1 MSVPGVFAPVRIG
14 DHLLVDGGMA
24 NNLPVSV
31 VRNMG
36 ADIVIAVDVSTPLL
50 TEDKITSVLGITE
63 QLTNFLTRRN
73 TEQQI
78 ASLREQDILLVPD
91 LGAFSS
97 AAFEQ
102 AAQVVPAGR
111 DAALVEQARLVA
123 VPGAGTAPPVRHA
136 PPAEDEY
143 WVSFVEIHNDSVLAD
158 QLIRSRLSVRP
169 GEPLDLERLDRNLD
183 QIYGLDLFGSVT
195 YDLVENEQGEQGLR
209 VTARARR
216 WGPNY
221 LQLCL
226 ELSNDFSGNS
236 DFRMGAGYTR
246 NALNSLGGELR
257 VIASIGRVDELRFDY
272 YQPIDPEA
280 RWFLSPELAWKRRN
294 YSLWF
299 EELRAAELELSGWG
313 AALGIGRNFGTTNQ
327 IRADYVFGQGE
338 SSVLIGTLPNLGID
352 DRIHIGELVL
362 SHHHDSLDSLYFPTE
377 GRAQKLFYRYSDDSI
392 GPSTDYRQAGISGS
406 WVFSRGRNTGLMN
419 YELGYSSD
427 DDVPLE
433 RWFQLGGLGR
443 LSGLVPDQLSGRH
456 IALATVAYYRRLND
470 IRFLPAYA
478 GVTLEAGNTWFF
490 SDDIAASDLRYSG
503 SLFVGA
509 ESPLGPLYFAL
520 GYSDNGDAAV
530 YFYLGN
536 PFRPNQFD

>member
-1 MSVPGVFAPVRIG
+1 
-14 DHLLVDGGMA
+14 
-24 NNLPVSV
+24 
-31 VRNMG
+31 
-36 ADIVIAVDVSTPLL
+36 
-50 TEDKITSVLGITE
+50 
-63 QLTNFLTRRN
+63 
-73 TEQQI
+73 
-78 ASLREQDILLVPD
+78 
-91 LGAFSS
+91 
-97 AAFEQ
+97 
-102 AAQVVPAGR
+102 
-111 DAALVEQARLVA
+111 
-123 VPGAGTAPPVRHA
+123 
-136 PPAEDEY
+136 
-143 WVSFVEIHNDSVLAD
+143 
-158 QLIRSRLSVRP
+158 
-169 GEPLDLERLDRNLD
+169 
-183 QIYGLDLFGSVT
+183 
-195 YDLVENEQGEQGLR
+195 
-209 VTARARR
+209 
-216 WGPNY
+216 
-221 LQLCL
+221 
-226 ELSNDFSGNS
+226 
-236 DFRMGAGYTR
+236 
-246 NALNSLGGELR
+246 
-257 VIASIGRVDELRFDY
+257 
-272 YQPIDPEA
+272 
-280 RWFLSPELAWKRRN
+280 
-294 YSLWF
+294 
-299 EELRAAELELSGWG
+299 
-313 AALGIGRNFGTTNQ
+313 
-327 IRADYVFGQGE
+327 
-338 SSVLIGTLPNLGID
+338 LIGTLPNLGID